1 MAYEGSTGLS
11 SSQVGEH
18 QVNDEKNMT
27 ILEHLEELRN
37 RLIVVLVA
45 VAVATVIAVLF
56 AGSVFQILEG
66 PARSAKPDLTFI
78 YTAPMEML
86 STYLKV
92 ALFTGIVLATP
103 VIVYEVAA
111 FVAPGLTRQ
120 EKRYLLML
128 MPGVFFALICGLV
141 FAYFVVV
148 PTALRYL
155 LAAEFLAPYA
165 DPFIKISDYLEFV
178 TNLLLAIGFS
188 FELPIVVFFLSKIGI
203 VNTKRLSKYRKYAIL
218 VAAVVAAVITPTPDP
233 ATQMLV
239 AVPLYFLYE
248 IGVLLSRV
256 A

>member
-1 MAYEGSTGLS
+1 MAHERSTNLGSG
-11 SSQVGEH
+11 QVGEH
-18 QVNDEKNMT
+18 IVEDEKNMT

-37 RLIVVLVA
+37 RLIVVLIA
-45 VAVATVIAVLF
+45 IAVATVVSILF
-56 AGSVFQILEG
+56 AGWVFEVLEG
-66 PARSAKPDLTFI
+66 PARAAKPDLTLI

-92 ALFTGIVLATP
+92 ALFSGIILATP

-111 FVAPGLTRQ
+111 FVAPGLTKQ

-128 MPGVFFALICGLV
+128 LPGVFVALVCGLV

-155 LAAEFLAPYA
+155 LAADFLAPYA
-165 DPFIKISDYLEFV
+165 EPFIKISDYLEFV
-178 TNLLLAIGFS
+178 TNLLLAIGVS

-203 VNTKRLSKYRKYAIL
+203 VNTQRLSKYRKYAIL
-218 VAAVVAAVITPTPDP
+218 VAAVAAAVITPTPDP